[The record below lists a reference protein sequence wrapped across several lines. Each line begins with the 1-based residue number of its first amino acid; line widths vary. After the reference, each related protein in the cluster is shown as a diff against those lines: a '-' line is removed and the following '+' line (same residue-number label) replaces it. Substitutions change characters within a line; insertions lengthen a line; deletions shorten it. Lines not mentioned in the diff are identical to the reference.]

1 MRILL
6 LAATPFEIAPTTNWL
21 LEGFQKSD
29 SGVFTKEK
37 LEILPLISGVGM
49 VATTWSLGSILYR
62 NRPDLVINAGI
73 AGALDPSLQLGDVIF
88 VGSERFADLGV
99 EEADGRFT
107 DLYEMDMMGHLPDWC
122 QKGLLIH
129 PDADKT
135 SFLPVKNG
143 ITVNKVH
150 GTQAS
155 IDQIRLKY
163 PDAQVESME
172 GAAVFY
178 ACLSSGTPFIEL
190 RSISNEVAPRN
201 REAWNLPLAI
211 ESLNR
216 VLMEMLQSFQ

>member
-21 LEGFQKSD
+21 NDGFKHD
-29 SGVFTKEK
+29 ESGVFSKDK

-49 VATTWSLGSILYR
+49 VATTWSLGSILYSS
-62 NRPDLVINAGI
+62 RPDLVINAGI
-73 AGALDPSLQLGDVIF
+73 AGALDPLLKLGDVVF

-107 DLYEMDMMGHLPDWC
+107 DLYEMDMMGHLPEWC
-122 QKGLLIH
+122 KKGVLIH

-150 GTQAS
+150 GSQVS
-155 IDQIRLKY
+155 IDQIRQKY
-163 PDAQVESME
+163 PDAQIESME

-178 ACLSSGTPFIEL
+178 ACLSSGTPFMEL
-190 RSISNEVAPRN
+190 RSISNEVAVRN
-201 REAWNLPLAI
+201 RDSWDLPAAI
-211 ESLNR
+211 GSLNH
-216 VLMEMLQSFQ
+216 VLIEMLTSFQ